1 MRSPVCRSATIAP
14 VLALAAALA
23 GCNASP
29 VATAP
34 TPAVPAASAYA
45 SERYAP
51 DDFKLPAGAG
61 CSGSI
66 ARFRAIMDN
75 DYRSG
80 NVDQSVYKQIEGEIQ
95 QAAGACAS
103 GHDAEASGMIRA
115 SRSRHGYPA
124 G

>member
-1 MRSPVCRSATIAP
+1 MRSPARCSAILVP

-23 GCNASP
+23 GCNSSP

-34 TPAVPAASAYA
+34 TPAVPAASTYA
-45 SERYAP
+45 SERFAP

-61 CSGSI
+61 CSGAV

-80 NVDQSVYKQIEGEIQ
+80 NVNQAVYTQIQGEIQ
-95 QAAGACAS
+95 QAAGACA
-103 GHDAEASGMIRA
+103 GGRDAEASGMIRA